1 MSSYCAVASSH
12 PLHQAYHD
20 TQYGFPLRDDDA
32 LFGRLVLPLMAP
44 ALFLLSFR
52 DTALSFQ
59 GTFVPALIA
68 TETGPYYATFFLPH
82 YIVDES
88 FHMFRYGYGAA
99 AAMILYFVTA
109 FTIGMQFLL
118 VEPE

>member
-1 MSSYCAVASSH
+1 MLAMLQTIPRELFAAA
-12 PLHQAYHD
+12 QIDGANRW
-20 TQYGFPLRDDDA
+20 Q
-32 LFGRLVLPLMAP
+32 LFGRLVLP
-44 ALFLLSFR
+44 
-52 DTALSFQ
+52 
-59 GTFVPALIA
+59 LIA

-88 FHMFRYGYGAA
+88 FHMFKYGYGAA